1 MKKNSIL
8 LNLLL
13 MIGLSALIV
22 VATTWALKFY
32 TKHHTNVPV
41 PEVRGKLLGEA
52 IRTLSASDLYY
63 EVVDSVYSRE
73 AQPGTVFDVVPAP
86 GHEVKPGRII
96 FLRVYSNQQRRVS
109 LPYVQDMSVRQAIAL
124 LRGLGF
130 EHIEQKIV
138 PGPYTDLAK
147 GITLR
152 DGTPLEPG
160 KILSIDTPIVLLV
173 VGTVIDSLPP
183 VEGLIEGGNGSAGH
197 SNGGSRS
204 DEPDGDDPEP
214 NSWW

>member
-13 MIGLSALIV
+13 MLGLSVLLV
-22 VATTWALKFY
+22 VSITWALKLY
-32 TKHHTNVPV
+32 TKHHSNIPV

-52 IRTLSASDLYY
+52 IRILSASDLYH

-73 AQPGTVFDVVPAP
+73 AQPGTVFEVIPAP

-96 FLRVYSNQQRRVS
+96 FLRVYSNQQRRVG
-109 LPYVQDMSVRQAIAL
+109 LPYVQDMSARQAIAL

-130 EHIEQKIV
+130 EQIEQKIV

-152 DGTPLEPG
+152 DGTPLEAG
-160 KILSIDTPIVLLV
+160 KMVSINTPIVLLV

-183 VEGLIEGGNGSAGH
+183 VEGLIEDGTSATGQTH
-197 SNGGSRS
+197 GTRS
-204 DEPDGDDPEP
+204 DDPTNDDPEP